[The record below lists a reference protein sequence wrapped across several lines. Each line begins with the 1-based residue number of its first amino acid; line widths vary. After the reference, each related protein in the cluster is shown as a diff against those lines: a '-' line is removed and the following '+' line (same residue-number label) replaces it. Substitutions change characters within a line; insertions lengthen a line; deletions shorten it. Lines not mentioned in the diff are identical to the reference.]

1 MYGPGMAEIYEL
13 LHESRGKDYRA
24 EAATVAGLARSRNPQ
39 AASLLDVACGTGAH
53 LRHFAGHFDKV
64 EGLELSD
71 AMLSMARTAVPA
83 AVLHSGD
90 MRDLALGRSYDVIT
104 CMFGS
109 IAYLKDT
116 AELTSALRSFAEHLT
131 ADGVVAVDP
140 WWFLETS
147 LEHHVSGDTV
157 TVGRRTMTRVSY
169 TEREGHTSH
178 MSVHY
183 VVAEPGSGVRH
194 FAERHALTLFTRA
207 QYEEAFARAGLRVTY
222 VGGIQSGRGL
232 FLAERAAAAARD

>member
-24 EAATVAGLARSRNPQ
+24 EAATVAGLVRARNPQ

-53 LRHFAGHFDKV
+53 LRHFAELFDKV

-71 AMLSMARTAVPA
+71 AMLTMARTAAPA
-83 AVLHSGD
+83 AVLHRGD
-90 MRDLALGRSYDVIT
+90 MRDLSLGRSYDAIT

-116 AELTSALRSFAEHLT
+116 AELTSTLRSFAEHL
-131 ADGVVAVDP
+131 AAGGVVAVDP

-147 LEHHVSGDTV
+147 LERHVSGDTV

-178 MSVHY
+178 MVVHY
-183 VVAEPGSGVRH
+183 VVAEPDSGIQH
-194 FAERHALTLFTRA
+194 FAETHALTLFTRA
-207 QYEEAFARAGLRVTY
+207 EYEEAFTRAGLRVTF
-222 VGGIQSGRGL
+222 VEGIQSGRGL
-232 FLAERAAAAARD
+232 FLAGRAEGGRH

>member
-24 EAATVAGLARSRNPQ
+24 EAATVAGLVRARNPQ
-39 AASLLDVACGTGAH
+39 ADSLLDVACGTGAH
-53 LRHFAGHFDKV
+53 LRHFAQLFDKV
-64 EGLELSD
+64 EGVELSD
-71 AMLSMARTAVPA
+71 AMLSMARSAVPA
-83 AVLHSGD
+83 AVLHRGD
-90 MRDLALGRSYDVIT
+90 MRDLALGRSYTAIT

-109 IAYLKDT
+109 IAYLKDVD
-116 AELTSALRSFAEHLT
+116 ELTSTLRSFAEHL
-131 ADGVVAVDP
+131 APGGVVAVDP

-157 TVGRRTMTRVSY
+157 TVGSRTMTRVSY
-169 TEREGHTSH
+169 TEREGSTSH
-178 MSVHY
+178 MTVHY

-194 FAERHALTLFTRA
+194 FAERHRLTLFTRA
-207 QYEEAFARAGLRVTY
+207 QYEEAFARAGLRVAY

-232 FLAERAAAAARD
+232 FLADGPEPAGRG